1 MVSVVAKRAAGTP
14 GVRRNL
20 LVLLVV
26 AACSEWLGVNS
37 AHADFTLRC
46 YDWRASAPHAA
57 RVYVSEGDSFVINVD
72 WDGHSLLSKWA
83 VEWNTQRG
91 STGTATSGT
100 DYEPR
105 DDYRQ
110 TKRNTGEMDHTFS
123 TIEDDRYEGDET
135 YEAGYSFASGSGGH
149 DFDRHEYCPVT
160 IEDDDDLKVDRA
172 WINSTPADGHTYRT
186 GEWIEVAAKFNGRAA
201 VDGGMFLAFGFHSSR
216 GSHST
221 GGFQS
226 RIVNY
231 RRGSGTDTLVFGY
244 QVDVRALNVDY
255 EVEPYY
261 IQGDGRLYGV
271 WTDGGHHREDTANR
285 IMPDGYGEQ
294 LSVDGRRYVR
304 SVSVTS
310 RPRVGDTYR
319 RGEEVEVQVTF
330 DREVVVSG
338 VPVVGLTVG
347 GAWRGAG
354 YTSGSGTRVLSFHYE
369 VGEDH
374 TDTDGISIRASDSTG
389 SYGLVGTGSSIAD
402 DEFDVAAN
410 RAYRAQSNL
419 SGHKVD
425 GRPYVRSVSVT
436 SRPRVGDTYGRGET
450 VEVQVTFDREVV
462 VSGLPEVALIVG
474 SSLSVD
480 SYRRALY
487 ASGSGT
493 KVLTFHYEIGENHTD
508 TDGITIRASDSALR
522 RGLVGGSITD
532 EFGSTANRAYSQQS
546 MLSGH
551 KVDGTVERAPSKPTG
566 LTAAAAT
573 PTTVALSWTA
583 PEHQGAS
590 AVTGYK
596 VDWSPNGTDGWSLA
610 TADTGSD
617 ATSWTHTGRSSSTTY
632 FYRVSAINSVG
643 IGAVSDTAS
652 GTTQALPVVT
662 ISASVDTGG
671 NPVTVVTEGEDAKF
685 TLTFTGN
692 VTELGEVAVGLEKQ
706 GDFFGKAETTSNMPL
721 DGSNLPP
728 SQPELLDAS
737 NLPPGQPELHVTTA
751 TTADALDEADGSV
764 TAILIRGDGYT
775 VGSPRTATVT
785 VLDDDEVPGAI
796 EDLAAAPGDER
807 VVLSWSPPMDA
818 GTSPVAGFDY
828 RVSDDA
834 GVNWSNWTDTG
845 VDPGMNDP
853 AHTVTNLDNGTPYTF
868 EVQARSAAGNGP
880 PSNRATG
887 TPLPPPVLTSIEFTS
902 EAGDDDTYAIG
913 DDIVA
918 TVTFDRTLRLD
929 TDNGTPA
936 LTLTIGNGTGEATC
950 ALATDTKKLEC
961 TYTVVGDD
969 EDTDGVSIGANQ
981 LALGGGRIHGI
992 HGATGGDAELT
1003 HAALGSDASHKVDGV
1018 RPTPAN
1024 ASVNGIALTL
1034 EWSEPLDTGSAPAAG
1049 QFALA
1054 VDSGTA
1060 PAVSSLTMSGT
1071 TMALTLASAADA
1083 TRDYTLAYTVPSSN
1097 PVKDLAGNE
1106 AVAFTG
1112 AGIETVQI
1120 TWSFTLTSPRTDG
1133 AGNALVV
1140 EGGATATATV
1150 SISNAVTT
1158 TVAQKVKLQWGGTD
1172 IGGDSE
1178 PGRMLAM
1185 AGVVG
1190 PTITVP
1196 AGDSSAS
1203 AVIGVREDALYAP
1216 TRTAALT
1223 ATHLGTQ
1230 IGSAELTLTDDDAP
1244 PVMTIAV
1251 SASAA
1256 ASDTRM
1262 DAITINEGG
1271 GFHLEITLD
1280 RGFATFQPPLGSAVT
1295 VTAPPG
1301 TFNAGDL
1308 AAMPPSFARDVKTFG
1323 TIVNSTDNTTAA
1335 GAVDAVFAIASDAD
1349 GRYTVG
1355 TPMSA
1360 TVRILDDDD
1369 VPTVPRNLT
1378 AKEGDR
1384 EVALRWKLPR
1394 SYNDI
1399 ELTGYQYRAR
1409 GRGGAWRP
1417 DWTRVPDSEATTRS
1431 YTVTGLAN
1439 DTAYTFEVRAV
1450 NDAGAGPQASVT
1462 ATPRDHGLFVSAT
1475 TIGEGGSAT
1484 VTIIP
1489 QEAPFDTAETVTMV
1503 LASAQGPDQPRETS
1517 DFRVTTADDEPL
1529 AGTDRPFTVPGRTGR
1544 HPHPHY
1550 AVAFAPADSEAMV
1563 KVRAV
1568 DDDVSECREEILV
1581 YAYTDYGTAAEKRI
1595 STRPSTVAHSIFLED
1610 DDRQATLES
1619 AAIDGAT
1626 ATLTF
1631 DRAVALVTEPG
1642 DADDPGYKPN
1652 PPHHY
1657 FTLFTGARP
1666 GENAV
1671 GTLATGFSLSGRTAT
1686 VTFPEAVER
1695 GVTAW
1700 VRYDRFDRW
1709 APLGKPTAGRC
1720 GQAVPTA
1727 TWALGESSGGGTD
1740 NLPTLSIADGEGTE
1754 GTDATV
1760 DFTVTRTGTPTGV
1773 ITVSYATRGGSALA
1787 DNDFV
1792 STSGSLAFGTGESTK
1807 TISVPIIDDTH
1818 EDDVETFTVT
1828 LSNPVNATIADGTAT
1843 GTIHNTE
1850 DPREPSDALTASF
1863 SDVPATHDGSA
1874 FTFGLTFSEAPDV
1887 GYAVLRDDAFTV
1899 SGGSVKTAQ
1908 RRAPPSNLEWNI
1920 TVEPTGTGDVTVE
1933 LSTTSDCA
1941 ASDAICTADETPL
1954 TGVPAAFTVAGPTA
1968 DEPPEPLTASFG
1980 SVPAEHDGTP
1990 FTFALTF
1997 SEAPE
2002 VSYVTLREDAFA
2014 VTGGTV
2020 ERAQRKSPPSNL
2032 EWTITV
2038 EPLGHGDVSIGL
2050 SATTDC
2056 DAEGAICT
2064 DDDRPLSNANSA
2076 TVRAM
2081 AALSVADA
2089 EATEGAGA
2097 TLEFAVT
2104 LSRAASGTV
2113 TVGYATADGTAVAG
2127 SDYTSASGTLVFD
2140 PGETSKSVPVP
2151 VLDDSVDDEGETVA
2165 LTLSNPSGARLADAE
2180 ATGTINNSDP
2190 LPLAWLVRFGR
2201 TASDHAVEAI
2211 GARFEDAGG
2220 GSHATFGGRVLW
2232 SGGGAEPVGD
2242 APAGL
2247 DPWGAAEGP
2256 DAFLMA
2262 GNGLGTGPP
2271 GVGNRRGFADNP
2283 LPGAGQY
2290 AAPAA
2295 RVGLGME
2302 IGTDTGMNA
2311 GLDAGVGRGPA
2322 HGPPGTGGYRPTP
2335 RDLLIGSSFLLSAG
2349 GEDGAGAPRR
2359 LTGWGRAAATRFDGV
2374 ADGVSVDGEVATF
2387 LVGADAA
2394 WNRWLAGVSV
2404 AHSVGAGAFR
2414 GGADGSAGKLDSTLT
2429 AVHPYLRYR
2438 ATDRLSA
2445 WGVLGYGAGDLTLAT
2460 DGSTWRTDTSMR
2472 MAAGGMRGV
2481 FLRGGGLELA
2491 AKVDARLTHIGSEAA
2506 TGETGLLGATSGGA
2520 SRLRLLLEGARAFA
2534 LSETRMLTPTL
2545 ELGVRRDAGDAETG
2559 AGVDLGGSLRY
2570 ADAALGVTVDASGR
2584 YLVAHE
2590 DDAYREWGASASIRI
2605 DPGTAGRGLTL
2616 AVAPSWGAS
2625 ATGGAERLWSL
2636 GDARGLAGGGYGMDG
2651 GMRLDAGIGYGMGA
2665 FRGRGGMLPFTGLR
2679 LAGPDR
2685 AWRAGVKWT
2694 LGANATFGFEATRR
2708 ESPLAPPAHG
2718 IELRAAL
2725 CW

>member
-1 MVSVVAKRAAGTP
+1 MPRSVNVCPSNRVRKLVVLFVVA
-14 GVRRNL
+14 V
-20 LVLLVV
+20 
-26 AACSEWLGVNS
+26 CSEWLGANS

-46 YDWRASAPHAA
+46 YDWRDRAPYAA
-57 RVYVSEGDSFVINVD
+57 RVYVSEGDQFVIN
-72 WDGHSLLSKWA
+72 LKWNDYSA
-83 VEWNTQRG
+83 GSSWAADWNTQRG
-91 STGTATSGT
+91 SGGTATSDT

-105 DDYRQ
+105 DDNTQ
-110 TKRNTGEMDHTFS
+110 TKRTGDNMNHTFS
-123 TIEDDRYEGDET
+123 TVEDDRYEGDET
-135 YEAGYSFASGSGGH
+135 YEAGYSFAGGGH
-149 DFDRHEYCPVT
+149 DIDYHEYCPVT
-160 IEDDDDLKVDRA
+160 IEDDDDPKVDRA
-172 WINSTPADGHTYRT
+172 WFNTTPADGHTYRA
-186 GEWIEVAAKFNGRAA
+186 GEWIEVAVKFNGRAA

-231 RRGSGTDTLVFGY
+231 RRGSGTSTLVFGY

-255 EVEPYY
+255 EVEPNY
-261 IQGDGRLYGV
+261 IQGDGSLYGV

-285 IMPDGYGEQ
+285 ILPDGYGEQ
-294 LSVDGRRYVR
+294 LRVDGRRYVR

-310 RPRVGDTYR
+310 QPRVGDTYG
-319 RGEEVEVQVTF
+319 RGEKVEVQVTF
-330 DREVVVSG
+330 DQEVVVSG

-354 YTSGSGTRVLSFHYE
+354 YTSGSGTRVLTFHYE

-374 TDTDGISIRASDSTG
+374 TDTDGISIRASNSAG
-389 SYGLVGTGSSIAD
+389 SHGFVGVGSSIAD

-410 RAYRAQSNL
+410 RAYSAQRNL

-425 GRPYVRSVSVT
+425 G
-436 SRPRVGDTYGRGET
+436 
-450 VEVQVTFDREVV
+450 
-462 VSGLPEVALIVG
+462 
-474 SSLSVD
+474 
-480 SYRRALY
+480 
-487 ASGSGT
+487 
-493 KVLTFHYEIGENHTD
+493 
-508 TDGITIRASDSALR
+508 
-522 RGLVGGSITD
+522 SI
-532 EFGSTANRAYSQQS
+532 
-546 MLSGH
+546 
-551 KVDGTVERAPSKPTG
+551 KRAPSKPTG
-566 LTAAAAT
+566 LTAGPAT
-573 PTTVALSWTA
+573 PTMVPLSWTA
-583 PEHQGAS
+583 PEHQGAT
-590 AVTGYK
+590 AVAGYK
-596 VDWSPNGTDGWSLA
+596 VEWSADGNDPWMVA
-610 TADTGSD
+610 EADTAS
-617 ATSWTHTGRSSSTTY
+617 TSTSYTHTGRAPQTTY
-632 FYRVSAINSVG
+632 HYRVSAINSVG
-643 IGAVSDTAS
+643 ASEASASVSA
-652 GTTQALPVVT
+652 TTPALPVVT
-662 ISASVDTGG
+662 ISASVDTEG
-671 NPVTVVTEGEDAKF
+671 NPVTAVTEGNDARF
-685 TLTFTGN
+685 TLSFTGN
-692 VTELGEVAVGLEKQ
+692 VTEVSRVDAGQEVQ
-706 GDFFGKAETTSNMPL
+706 GDFFAGSEATFYWSDPPAGQLEGHIVTTTS
-721 DGSNLPP
+721 
-728 SQPELLDAS
+728 
-737 NLPPGQPELHVTTA
+737 
-751 TTADALDEADGSV
+751 ADALDEADGWV
-764 TAILIRGDGYT
+764 TVTLLPEDEYT
-775 VGSPRTATVT
+775 IGRPKTATVT
-785 VLDDDEVPGAI
+785 ILDDDDVPGAI
-796 EDLAAAPGDER
+796 GDLAAAPGDER
-807 VVLSWSPPMDA
+807 VVLSWSPPMDE
-818 GTSPVAGFDY
+818 GTSPVLGFDY
-828 RVSDDA
+828 RARKETAS
-834 GVNWSNWTDTG
+834 NWSSWTDTG
-845 VDPGMNDP
+845 VGPRTSNP
-853 AHTVTNLDNGTPYTF
+853 AYTVTNLDNGTPYTF
-868 EVQARSAAGNGP
+868 EVRARSAAGKGP

-887 TPLPPPVLTSIEFTS
+887 TPLPPPVLTSIELTS
-902 EAGDDDTYAIG
+902 DAGSDDTYAIG

-950 ALATDTKKLEC
+950 ALATDTRKLDC
-961 TYTVVGDD
+961 TYTVVGDE
-969 EDTDGVSIGANQ
+969 EDTDGVSVGADP
-981 LALGGGRIHGI
+981 LALNGGRIHGI

-1003 HAALGSDASHKVDGV
+1003 HAALGSDPSHKVDGV
-1018 RPTPAN
+1018 RPTPTN

-1071 TMALTLASAADA
+1071 TMTLTLASAADA

-1112 AGIETVQI
+1112 RGIETVQI

-1178 PGRMLAM
+1178 PGRLLTI

-1216 TRTAALT
+1216 TQTATLT
-1223 ATHLGTQ
+1223 AIHLGTQ

-1251 SASAA
+1251 SASSS

-1262 DAITINEGG
+1262 SAITIDEGG
-1271 GFHLEITLD
+1271 GFHLELTLD
-1280 RGFATFQPPLGSAVT
+1280 RGFATFQDGFGSAIES
-1295 VTAPPG
+1295 TAPSG

-1308 AAMPPSFARDVKTFG
+1308 ASLLPSFARGVRTFG
-1323 TIVNSTDNTTAA
+1323 TGINSTDNTTAG
-1335 GAVDAVFAIASDAD
+1335 GAVDAAFAIASDAD

-1394 SYNDI
+1394 SYNNI
-1399 ELTGYQYRAR
+1399 EITGYQYRAR

-1431 YTVTGLAN
+1431 YTVTGLTNA
-1439 DTAYTFEVRAV
+1439 TAYTFEVRAV

-1462 ATPRDHGLFVSAT
+1462 ATPRDHGLFVGPT

-1484 VTIIP
+1484 VIIIP

-1563 KVRAV
+1563 KVGAV
-1568 DDDVSECREEILV
+1568 DDDISECREEILV

-1595 STRPSTVAHSIFLED
+1595 STRPPTVAHSIFLED

-1619 AAIDGAT
+1619 ATIDGAT

-1631 DRAVALVTEPG
+1631 DRAVALVTEPDDTG
-1642 DADDPGYKPN
+1642 DPGYKPN

-1686 VTFPEAVER
+1686 LTFPEAVER

-1700 VRYDRFDRW
+1700 VRYDRFGRW

-1727 TWALGESSGGGTD
+1727 TWALGENSGGGTD
-1740 NLPTLSIADGEGTE
+1740 NLPMLSIADGEGTE
-1754 GTDATV
+1754 GADTTV

-1773 ITVSYATRGGSALA
+1773 ITVSYATTGGSALA

-1792 STSGSLAFGTGESTK
+1792 STSGSLAFGTGEPTK

-1899 SGGSVKTAQ
+1899 SGGSVETAQ

-1954 TGVPAAFTVAGPTA
+1954 TGVPAAFTVAGPT
-1968 DEPPEPLTASFG
+1968 PPEPLTATFTD
-1980 SVPAEHDGTP
+1980 VPSEHRGEGET
-1990 FTFALTF
+1990 FTFGLTF
-1997 SEAPE
+1997 SEEFGLSYKTLRDEAFSASGGE
-2002 VSYVTLREDAFA
+2002 VRRTKRKQQGSNQSWTIHVEPAGHGPVTVTLPE
-2014 VTGGTV
+2014 
-2020 ERAQRKSPPSNL
+2020 
-2032 EWTITV
+2032 
-2038 EPLGHGDVSIGL
+2038 
-2050 SATTDC
+2050 TTDC
-2056 DAEGAICT
+2056 GASGAICT
-2064 DDDRPLSNANSA
+2064 GDDRPLSHSLSA
-2076 TVRAM
+2076 TVAGPVGISVGDARVEEDDGAV
-2081 AALSVADA
+2081 LS
-2089 EATEGAGA
+2089 
-2097 TLEFAVT
+2097 FAVT
-2104 LSRAASGTV
+2104 LSRAASGALTV
-2113 TVGYATADGTAVAG
+2113 DYATSDGSAQAG
-2127 SDYTSASGTLVFD
+2127 VDYTAASGTLTFQA
-2140 PGETSKSVPVP
+2140 GESSRTIEVT
-2151 VLDDSVDDEGETVA
+2151 VLDDSHDDDGETLM
-2165 LTLSNPSGARLADAE
+2165 LTLSNPSSGRLTDAE
-2180 ATGTINNSDP
+2180 ATGTIENRDP
-2190 LPLAWLVRFGR
+2190 LPRALLARFGR
-2201 TASDHAVEAI
+2201 TAAVHVVEHVEERLQAPRQP
-2211 GARFEDAGG
+2211 GFRGRVAGRELRRGMERELALSFLGQLG
-2220 GSHATFGGRVLW
+2220 GSAGANGNGVGGH
-2232 SGGGAEPVGD
+2232 
-2242 APAGL
+2242 
-2247 DPWGAAEGP
+2247 DP
-2256 DAFLMA
+2256 MA
-2262 GNGLGTGPP
+2262 GS
-2271 GVGNRRGFADNP
+2271 
-2283 LPGAGQY
+2283 PGAGLGGMGSL
-2290 AAPAA
+2290 
-2295 RVGLGME
+2295 VGTLGSLGMR
-2302 IGTDTGMNA
+2302 
-2311 GLDAGVGRGPA
+2311 GLARG
-2322 HGPPGTGGYRPTP
+2322 
-2335 RDLLIGSSFLLSAG
+2335 
-2349 GEDGAGAPRR
+2349 GAGMP
-2359 LTGWGRAAATRFDGV
+2359 GAA
-2374 ADGVSVDGEVATF
+2374 
-2387 LVGADAA
+2387 GA
-2394 WNRWLAGVSV
+2394 
-2404 AHSVGAGAFR
+2404 VGAGVPMLGAGTGAM
-2414 GGADGSAGKLDSTLT
+2414 GGAGMMGGAPGPTSAAAGPDRGLFGGGLHSMGLGGDNLLTGSAFAMNRESHGGILSFWSRGARSHFSGREGTLSLGGDVRT
-2429 AVHPYLRYR
+2429 TMFGADYAKGPLVAGLSLLHSRGLGEYAGVAAGQVASAVTGLYPWVGYK
-2438 ATDRLSA
+2438 ATDRVTV
-2445 WGVLGYGAGDLTLAT
+2445 WGVAGYGRGGLLLTADSGSALGSGLSMAMAAAGTRGELIAGGAGGVALAFKADALWVGTAIDGVDGPAGRLKAT
-2460 DGSTWRTDTSMR
+2460 DAAVTRFRT
-2472 MAAGGMRGV
+2472 
-2481 FLRGGGLELA
+2481 GLEGSRA
-2491 AKVDARLTHIGSEAA
+2491 YTPGGRLSLRPSVEV
-2506 TGETGLLGATSGGA
+2506 GLRHDG
-2520 SRLRLLLEGARAFA
+2520 
-2534 LSETRMLTPTL
+2534 
-2545 ELGVRRDAGDAETG
+2545 GDAETG
-2559 AGVDLGGSLRY
+2559 AGMDVGAELIVS
-2570 ADAALGVTVDASGR
+2570 DASTGLAVDVR
-2584 YLVAHE
+2584 VRTLLVHQAE
-2590 DDAYREWGASASIRI
+2590 GFRERGMALSLSYT
-2605 DPGTAGRGLTL
+2605 PTPSTPLGLT
-2616 AVAPSWGAS
+2616 AKVAPSWGGQAQS
-2625 ATGGAERLWSL
+2625 GAEALW
-2636 GDARGLAGGGYGMDG
+2636 GRETMAGMGQGGLASGNRLEGEVGYGLPVG
-2651 GMRLDAGIGYGMGA
+2651 GRFVGTPRVGFSASEHGRDYRVGYGLGVLEQGNVN
-2665 FRGRGGMLPFTGLR
+2665 FELR
-2679 LAGPDR
+2679 VDAQ
-2685 AWRAGVKWT
+2685 
-2694 LGANATFGFEATRR
+2694 RR
-2708 ESPLAPPAHG
+2708 ESPMEGGASNGLLG
-2718 IELRAAL
+2718 RATL
-2725 CW
+2725 GW